1 MKIWIARHGQ
11 TAHNKAKRMQGLT
24 DEPLNELGLLQAKE
38 ARRKIGAQE
47 FDAVYASPLDRAI
60 VTGSIIGSVP
70 RSEVIVDERLIEVNF
85 GIYELRKYYL
95 LGPQMTLYW
104 NFPTIIPRPSSVESI
119 KSMVARS
126 SSFLRELEQKDY
138 ENVLVACHGGIMR
151 ALCGYLE
158 DAPNGLR
165 WHKAH
170 NCEIRV
176 YESIDGRHRF
186 IQSY

>member
-38 ARRKIGAQE
+38 ARRKIGAQK